1 MEKILLSLVVPI
13 YNGGQYIDHLFHQFD
28 DQNMENVELVCVD
41 DGSKDDT
48 YQRLLQKAET
58 VEFAVCVYHQ
68 DNAGASAARNAGIQQ
83 ARGKFVAF
91 LDVDDGITPD
101 YIRTLKQYMREDLDL
116 MVFSSM
122 RVQEGFRRQ
131 NHPERENTVLT
142 KDEMLRKFWS
152 DPTRLGVYNL
162 LIKRQYMEDRRIVS
176 PVGYKYYEDYDL
188 LFQLFAQTDSIRSLD
203 KVMYYYILRAGSAM
217 GTFNADRVNCLEL
230 MHRRGQWLE
239 TAAPEFAPMFRKWG
253 TPRLYWSVLWQAAL
267 AFPAYRDFARFA
279 KKTHARQYLRKLAG
293 YPDWLLRVSTLVFLC
308 SKRAYHLAVRFVGGR
323 KSKVQPV
330 KVETVL
336 EALADNPLYC

>member
-1 MEKILLSLVVPI
+1 MEEILLSLVVPI

-28 DQNMENVELVCVD
+28 DQDMAGVELVCVD
-41 DGSKDDT
+41 DGSKDDSH
-48 YQRLLQKAET
+48 QQLLRKAEAA
-58 VEFAVCVYHQ
+58 EFAVCVCHQ
-68 DNAGASAARNAGIQQ
+68 DNAGASAARNEGVRRAG
-83 ARGKFVAF
+83 GKFVAF

-101 YIRTLKQYMREDLDL
+101 YIQTLKQYIREDRDL
-116 MVFSSM
+116 LVFSSL
-122 RVQEGFRRQ
+122 RVQEGFLRR
-131 NHPERENTVLT
+131 NHPVKENSLLT
-142 KDEMLRKFWS
+142 KEEMLRRFWS

-162 LIKRQYMEDRRIVS
+162 LIKRRYMEDHQILS

-188 LFQLFAQTDSIRSLD
+188 LFQLFAQTDSIRCLD

-239 TAAPEFAPMFRKWG
+239 TAAPGFAPVFCKWG

-267 AFPAYRDFARFA
+267 AFPVYRDFARFA
-279 KKTHARQYLRKLAG
+279 EVTHARQYLRKLSG
-293 YPDWLLRVSTLVFLC
+293 YPDRLLRISTTVFLC
-308 SKRAYHLAVRFVGGR
+308 SRRAYHLAVRLVGSG

-330 KVETVL
+330 EIEALL
-336 EALADNPLYC
+336 EALVENPLYY

>member
-1 MEKILLSLVVPI
+1 MEEILLSLVVPI
-13 YNGGQYIDHLFHQFD
+13 YNGSQYIDHLFHQFD

-41 DGSKDDT
+41 DGSKDDS
-48 YQRLLQKAET
+48 YQQLLRKAESAG
-58 VEFAVCVYHQ
+58 FAVCVHHQ

-101 YIRTLKQYMREDLDL
+101 YIRTLKQYMQEDRDL
-116 MVFSSM
+116 LVFSSM
-122 RVQEGFRRQ
+122 RVKEGFLRRS
-131 NHPERENTVLT
+131 HPVVENTLLA
-142 KDEMLRKFWS
+142 KEEMLRKFWS

-162 LIKRQYMEDRRIVS
+162 LIKRQYMEDYRIVS

-188 LFQLFAQTDSIRSLD
+188 LFQLFAQTDSIRYLD

-230 MHRRGQWLE
+230 MCRRGQWLE
-239 TAAPEFAPMFRKWG
+239 TAVPDFAPMFRKWG

-279 KKTHARQYLRKLAG
+279 KETHARRYLRKLSG
-293 YPDWLLRVSTLVFLC
+293 YPDRLLNISTVVFLC
-308 SKRAYHLAVRFVGGR
+308 SSRAYHLAVRLVGSG

-330 KVETVL
+330 NIETVL
-336 EALADNPLYC
+336 EALTENPLYF